1 MKTAEHIPFS
11 ILVEY
16 AADRFVPAPLL
27 DLVEDHLLLCRRC
40 RGIVTQLDR
49 AGSIGIPVHVSH
61 SPQSEPIQ
69 LWIQK
74 SRSGHWIRAFMGYH
88 FDGGCAFS
96 SIEPARTITIDLFDQ
111 AYRRDG
117 NGSGPNY
124 RLPVFS
130 NSFNC

>member
-27 DLVEDHLLLCRRC
+27 DLVEGHLLLCCRC
-40 RGIVTQLDR
+40 RGIVTQLDS
-49 AGSIGIPVHVSH
+49 AGLTGIPVHVTH
-61 SPQSEPIQ
+61 SPQSKPIQ

-74 SRSGHWIRAFMGYH
+74 SRSGHWISAFMGYH
-88 FDGGCAFS
+88 FDGGCAFI

-111 AYRRDG
+111 AYRRAG
-117 NGSGPNY
+117 NCSGPNY
-124 RLPVFS
+124 CLRIFS